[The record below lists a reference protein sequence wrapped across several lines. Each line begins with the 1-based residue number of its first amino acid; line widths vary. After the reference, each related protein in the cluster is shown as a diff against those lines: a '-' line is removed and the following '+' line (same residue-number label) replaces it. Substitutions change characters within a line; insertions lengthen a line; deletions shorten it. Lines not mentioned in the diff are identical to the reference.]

1 MNNKIK
7 LFETSIYNKE
17 NYKEYCKLKLDE
29 NITSINKKDLPD
41 ELTDE
46 LCQFISDFRRKTVNE
61 ENEWNLYIDYEK
73 NEVIHCFK
81 GQKTNVTGWI
91 NLKEMENR
99 KILSIHNHPK
109 GTFSAPSSNNF
120 EILDHEFE
128 NYEVICA
135 EEEYWILE
143 AKGKYKIRKN
153 IQDEVSRAFES
164 IKNSKQKDKNKKY
177 SKILTTYINNLN
189 IDIKITKRA
198 YKK

>member
-177 SKILTTYINNLN
+177 SKILTAYINNLN

>member
-143 AKGKYKIRKN
+143 AKGKYKLRKN

>member
-1 MNNKIK
+1 MNNQIK

-17 NYKEYCKLKLDE
+17 NYKEYCKLKLDK
-29 NITSINKKDLPD
+29 NIATINKNDLPD

-81 GQKTNVTGWI
+81 GQNTNVTGWI

-109 GTFSAPSSNNF
+109 GTFSAPSADNF
-120 EILDHEFE
+120 EILQFTFE
-128 NYEVICA
+128 DYEIIC
-135 EEEYWILE
+135 
-143 AKGKYKIRKN
+143 
-153 IQDEVSRAFES
+153 S
-164 IKNSKQKDKNKKY
+164 
-177 SKILTTYINNLN
+177 
-189 IDIKITKRA
+189 
-198 YKK
+198 

>member
-164 IKNSKQKDKNKKY
+164 IKNSKQKDKNKK
-177 SKILTTYINNLN
+177 N
-189 IDIKITKRA
+189 IQK
-198 YKK
+198 Y

>member
-1 MNNKIK
+1 
-7 LFETSIYNKE
+7 
-17 NYKEYCKLKLDE
+17 
-29 NITSINKKDLPD
+29 
-41 ELTDE
+41 
-46 LCQFISDFRRKTVNE
+46 
-61 ENEWNLYIDYEK
+61 
-73 NEVIHCFK
+73 
-81 GQKTNVTGWI
+81 
-91 NLKEMENR
+91 MENR

-143 AKGKYKIRKN
+143 AKGKYKLRKN

>member
-109 GTFSAPSSNNF
+109 RTFSAPSSNNF

-128 NYEVICA
+128 NYKVICA